1 MTDQHPQW
9 NREVD
14 LLIAGAGPGG
24 MTAGLVAALDGLDVL
39 ICEKSQQVGGTGSTS
54 AGTLWI
60 PGNSPGA
67 AAGFTDSAEDARS
80 YLNALIGDDGAVPRR
95 DIFLREGP
103 GIIDDL
109 TSRTDLDFV
118 SCGHHPDYRNNLPG
132 AGSSGRAIT
141 PAPFDGRVLGKD
153 FARVRPP
160 IDDYFLLGGMMVG
173 KIDIERLLGRYRS
186 VENFLHSARLVLRYI
201 ADRLRYARGTR
212 LVMGNAL
219 VAQLYYSL
227 KKNHVPILFGT
238 AFKELIVADGRV
250 TGAIVSADTGPVRIR
265 ARKGVVLATGGFA
278 HNPKFRASFMPD
290 PPPAHSMAVP
300 ENTGDGIAAAELAGA
315 RLDAGRNQRGG
326 LWSPVSRIRRKD
338 GSTGLYPHILLDR
351 AKPGLIAVDG
361 EGRRFV
367 NEGVSYHDFVEA
379 MYRSNETVPTIPAWL
394 ICDLSFVRKYG
405 LGAIHPGTR
414 SLRKFEKSG
423 YVIRGDNIDGLA
435 RRLGI
440 DGGTLAQTVARHNRF
455 AATGIDEDFGKGDT
469 ELNQF
474 NGDPDNRPNPCLAPI
489 DAPPFV
495 AVAVWPAEIACSA
508 GLATNGDAQVL
519 DSDNRPV
526 DGLYACGNDM
536 ASIMAGHYPGPGTTL
551 GPALVFGYRAAKH
564 AGGRASKTHDIDS

>member
-1 MTDQHPQW
+1 MTTPITHWD
-9 NREVD
+9 RDVG

-39 ICEKSQQVGGTGSTS
+39 ICEKSQQIGGTGSTS

-60 PGNSPGA
+60 PGNSAGV
-67 AAGFTDSAEDARS
+67 AAGFADSAEDARS
-80 YLNALIGDDGAVPRR
+80 YLDALIGDDGADQRR
-95 DIFLREGP
+95 HVFLREAP
-103 GIIDDL
+103 GLIDDL
-109 TSRTDLDFV
+109 TRRTDLDFV

-132 AGSSGRAIT
+132 AGSSGRAIIPT
-141 PAPFDGRVLGKD
+141 PFDGRKLGKD
-153 FARVRPP
+153 FARVRAP
-160 IDDYFLLGGMMVG
+160 IDEYLLLGGMMVG

-186 VENFLHSARLVLRYI
+186 VRNFVESARLVLRYF

-219 VAQLYYSL
+219 VAQLYYGL
-227 KKNHVPILFGT
+227 KKNHVPILFGA
-238 AFKELIVADGRV
+238 AFKELIVEDGRV
-250 TGAIVSADTGPVRIR
+250 TGAIVITDSGPVRIR

-278 HNPKFRASFMPD
+278 HSSRFRAAFMPD
-290 PPPAHSMAVP
+290 PPPIHSMAVS
-300 ENTGDGIAAAELAGA
+300 ENIGDGLAAADSAGA
-315 RLDAGRNQRGG
+315 KLDAGRHQTGG
-326 LWSPVSRIRRKD
+326 LWSPVSLIRRKD

-351 AKPGLIAVDG
+351 AKPGLIAVNG
-361 EGRRFV
+361 AGRRFV

-379 MYRSNETVPTIPAWL
+379 MYRSDETEPTIPAWL
-394 ICDLSFVRKYG
+394 ICDGAFVRKYG

-414 SLRKFEKSG
+414 RVRKFEKTG
-423 YVIRGDNIDGLA
+423 YVSCGDSIEGLA
-435 RRLGI
+435 RKLDI
-440 DGGTLAQTVARHNRF
+440 NGGTLAQTIARHNRF
-455 AATGIDEDFGKGDT
+455 AANGMDEDFGKGET

-489 DAPPFV
+489 DTPPFV
-495 AVAVWPAEIACSA
+495 AMAVWPADIACSG

-519 DSDNRPV
+519 DRANQPI

-536 ASIMAGHYPGPGTTL
+536 ASIMGGYYPGPGTTL

-564 AGGRASKTHDIDS
+564 AARRLESA

>member
-1 MTDQHPQW
+1 MTDQITHW
-9 NREVD
+9 DREVD

-39 ICEKSQQVGGTGSTS
+39 ICEKSQQIGGTGSTS

-60 PGNSPGA
+60 PGNSAGA
-67 AAGFTDSAEDARS
+67 AAGLADSAEDARS
-80 YLNALIGDDGAVPRR
+80 YLNALIGDDGADDRR
-95 DIFLREGP
+95 DIFLREGA

-109 TSRTDLDFV
+109 TARTDLEFV

-132 AGSSGRAIT
+132 AGSSGRAII
-141 PAPFDGRVLGKD
+141 PAPFDGRRLGRD

-160 IDDYFLLGGMMVG
+160 IDEYLLLGGMMVG

-186 VENFLHSARLVLRYI
+186 VENFIHSARLVLRYA
-201 ADRLRYARGTR
+201 ADRLRYRRGTR

-219 VAQLYYSL
+219 VARLYFSL

-238 AFKELIVADGRV
+238 PLKELIVEAGRV
-250 TGAIVSADTGPVRIR
+250 IGAIVITDTGPVRIG
-265 ARKGVVLATGGFA
+265 ASKGVVLATGGFA
-278 HNPKFRASFMPD
+278 HNSKFRAAFMPD
-290 PPPAHSMAVP
+290 PPPVHSMAAP
-300 ENTGDGIAAAELAGA
+300 DNTGDGLEAAECAGA
-315 RLDAGRNQRGG
+315 KLDAGRHQRGG
-326 LWSPVSRIRRKD
+326 LWSPVSLLRRKD

-351 AKPGLIAVDG
+351 AKPGLIAVNAA
-361 EGRRFV
+361 GRRFV

-379 MYRSNETVPTIPAWL
+379 MYQSNETVPTIPAWL
-394 ICDLSFVRKYG
+394 ICDSAFVRKYG

-414 SLRKFEKSG
+414 NLRKFEKSG
-423 YVIRGDNIDGLA
+423 YVVCADSIEGLA
-435 RRLGI
+435 HKLDFGS
-440 DGGTLAQTVARHNRF
+440 GALPQTVARHNRF
-455 AATGIDEDFGKGDT
+455 AAIGIDDDFGKGET

-495 AVAVWPAEIACSA
+495 AVAVWPAEIACSG

-519 DSDNRPV
+519 DRANQPIG
-526 DGLYACGNDM
+526 GLYACGNDM
-536 ASIMAGHYPGPGTTL
+536 ASIMSGHYPGPGTTL

-564 AGGRASKTHDIDS
+564 AAAK